1 MHAHSSCRFEV
12 RTAGQADAQSAGD
25 DGSNAGVGAAAE
37 AVQLVSGDDRDHDLS
52 FGECVDLFDDLDDL
66 GDLFDLVALAFF
78 LARCL
83 ESALAVHLFGFNQ
96 VSHSIENGVYFFALL
111 FVVCE
116 HLPQFLRRS
125 VPL

>member
-37 AVQLVSGDDRDHDLS
+37 AVQLVSGDDRDHDL
-52 FGECVDLFDDLDDL
+52 FDDLDDL
-66 GDLFDLVALAFF
+66 DDLFDLVALAFF